1 MELEGRVALITG
13 ASRGIGQGIAKS
25 MAEAGANIVVNYQRN
40 KAGAEETASDV
51 EALGAKALVYQA
63 NVKNLD
69 EVRAM
74 VDKSGRDLR
83 HGGHPDQQCGP
94 ALFEVGHCG

>member
-40 KAGAEETASDV
+40 KAGAEQTASDV
-51 EALGAKALVYQA
+51 
-63 NVKNLD
+63 
-69 EVRAM
+69 
-74 VDKSGRDLR
+74 
-83 HGGHPDQQCGP
+83 
-94 ALFEVGHCG
+94 